1 VAVLALRPDGP
12 ATTLA
17 GPVTIEVDD
26 FWFCNASFQNGVCE
40 TNVAAGTTVSW
51 DFDAAS
57 GSHTTT
63 ECGNNC
69 GAVVGTGGRLWHSG
83 SLNSGTFEFTFTSA
97 GTFNYQ
103 CNLHPNLMQGRIV
116 VSGAPPPATPTAT
129 SPAPGPTATPT
140 ATSPGPAPTPTFTS
154 TPPGLTGD
162 ANGDGSVNAID
173 ATLVLQ
179 LVAGLLPSLP
189 PTADA
194 NLSGAIDA
202 IDAALILQF
211 VAGLIGQL
219 PP

>member
-1 VAVLALRPDGP
+1 MLSFVALRPGAP
-12 ATTLA
+12 ANA
-17 GPVTIEVDD
+17 GAVSIDVDE
-26 FWFCNASFQNGVCE
+26 FWFCNAAFQGGVCE
-40 TNVAAGTTVSW
+40 TNVSVGATVSW
-51 DFDAAS
+51 NFDPAS
-57 GSHTTT
+57 VVHTTT
-63 ECGNNC
+63 ECGNDC

-83 SLNSGTFEFTFTSA
+83 NVSSGTFEFTFTSA

-103 CNLHPNLMQGRIV
+103 CNIHPNLMRGRVV
-116 VSGAPPPATPTAT
+116 VSGGPPPSTPTAT
-129 SPAPGPTATPT
+129 SVGVTPPSGPTATRT
-140 ATSPGPAPTPTFTS
+140 ATA
-154 TPPGLTGD
+154 TPPPGVTGD

-194 NLSGAIDA
+194 NLSGSIDA